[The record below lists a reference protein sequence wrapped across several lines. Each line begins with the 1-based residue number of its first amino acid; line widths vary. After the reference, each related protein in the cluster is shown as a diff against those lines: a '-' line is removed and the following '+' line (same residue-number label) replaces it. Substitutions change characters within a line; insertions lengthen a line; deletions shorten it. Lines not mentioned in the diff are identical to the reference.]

1 MRKLFG
7 DFDVEAEEH
16 CVQMDEELIDP
27 FLAFG
32 RILEKIR
39 FLYEEMKEKSVVEVT
54 ESEEKKPIQI
64 GKRVVRDEDSVCT
77 GRPPKI
83 KCFSSDSVSE
93 DDSVSEEE
101 PKKGKG
107 SQMDIWEK
115 FCNSNGYAPLPATK
129 YHDYCMNVGRDYRIP
144 VKFSGNVV
152 KICSRLEGTEKF
164 YWAVTKQEHKYVYEP
179 Y

>member
-1 MRKLFG
+1 MGK
-7 DFDVEAEEH
+7 AN
-16 CVQMDEELIDP
+16 
-27 FLAFG
+27 
-32 RILEKIR
+32 EKITGMLKR
-39 FLYEEMKEKSVVEVT
+39 FETVPPVVGVLQGQVFDLT

-93 DDSVSEEE
+93 DDSVSEGDSVSEEE

-107 SQMDIWEK
+107 RRSKMDIWEK

-152 KICSRLEGTEKF
+152 KICSRVENTN
-164 YWAVTKQEHKYVYEP
+164 KYVWVVSKKEHSYVYGP
-179 Y
+179 